1 MIEDSVWERFDEF
14 RQLQLR
20 QALALVS
27 ESGILKLQAE
37 AEFAR
42 LGMGDPAASS
52 EEITKEVMR
61 VRADTRGFLTIHE
74 YGLQLAQEQEKYD
87 A

>member
-1 MIEDSVWERFDEF
+1 MIEDSVWARFDAAQ
-14 RQLQLR
+14 RLQLR
-20 QALALVS
+20 TALALVS

-42 LGMGDPAASS
+42 LGMGDPTAAL
-52 EEITKEVMR
+52 KEVSLEVLR
-61 VRADTRGFLTIHE
+61 VRADTRGLLGLHE
-74 YGLQLAQEQEKYD
+74 YGLQLTQEQENDD